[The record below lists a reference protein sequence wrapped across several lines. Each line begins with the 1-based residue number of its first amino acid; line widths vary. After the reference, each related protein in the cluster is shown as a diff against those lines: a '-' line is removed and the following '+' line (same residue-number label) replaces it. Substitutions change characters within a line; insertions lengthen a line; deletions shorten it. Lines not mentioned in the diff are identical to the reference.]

1 MKEFL
6 SWVGVA
12 VTLISYVP
20 YFRDMFRGKT
30 KPHAFT
36 WFIWMLL
43 TLIAFFAQ
51 ISGGAGAGS
60 YVLGLTAA
68 ISLVIFVTALVVG
81 RKNIVK
87 VDWLFL
93 AGSILALFLWSV
105 TESPFWSVILI
116 TVVDAVAFAP
126 TFRKAWSKPWSET
139 LITYLLS
146 SVKFVFVI
154 LALEKYLI
162 VTALYPF
169 SLIIMNGLFVLM
181 LVFRR
186 PKVKDDCS
194 KLEERLLEPEL
205 L

>member
-1 MKEFL
+1 VKKKCVL
-6 SWVGVA
+6 GVDSFNKA
-12 VTLISYVP
+12 INTEMHRR
-20 YFRDMFRGKT
+20 RDDDDDHDYT
-30 KPHAFT
+30 SPITT

-154 LALEKYLI
+154 LNE
-162 VTALYPF
+162 
-169 SLIIMNGLFVLM
+169 SCCQSRR
-181 LVFRR
+181 LVASQA
-186 PKVKDDCS
+186 D
-194 KLEERLLEPEL
+194 L
-205 L
+205 

>member
-1 MKEFL
+1 
-6 SWVGVA
+6 
-12 VTLISYVP
+12 
-20 YFRDMFRGKT
+20 
-30 KPHAFT
+30 
-36 WFIWMLL
+36 
-43 TLIAFFAQ
+43 
-51 ISGGAGAGS
+51 
-60 YVLGLTAA
+60 
-68 ISLVIFVTALVVG
+68 LVIFVTALVVG